1 MNIHAVGVHTARP
14 AEGGCRREVSA
25 ERFETPLVG
34 RAACFW
40 RRGGNPPAPAFP
52 RRGKRERGR
61 SNLLAAAGICLRITP
76 EYRQLTPSPQAL
88 TATQKPE
95 FPLFKKVSPGIV
107 ALGISERIF
116 CAISGSNLAAGT
128 MLPGNG
134 VAETARGLPDASV
147 VYTRLAGSKIWRG
160 WPLMSPANIRSVGW
174 LEKVWLVSRSRNPS

>member
-14 AEGGCRREVSA
+14 AEGGCTRGVSA

-76 EYRQLTPSPQAL
+76 EYRPLTPSPQAL

-95 FPLFKKVSPGIV
+95 FPNIFWPSRRSTHVPSK
-107 ALGISERIF
+107 SEVC
-116 CAISGSNLAAGT
+116 CATHI
-128 MLPGNG
+128 
-134 VAETARGLPDASV
+134 
-147 VYTRLAGSKIWRG
+147 
-160 WPLMSPANIRSVGW
+160 
-174 LEKVWLVSRSRNPS
+174 

>member
-14 AEGGCRREVSA
+14 AEGGCTRGVSA

-76 EYRQLTPSPQAL
+76 EYRPLTPSPQAL

-95 FPLFKKVSPGIV
+95 FPLFECKLTKAAQV
-107 ALGISERIF
+107 ALELLDG
-116 CAISGSNLAAGT
+116 CL
-128 MLPGNG
+128 LP
-134 VAETARGLPDASV
+134 
-147 VYTRLAGSKIWRG
+147 
-160 WPLMSPANIRSVGW
+160 
-174 LEKVWLVSRSRNPS
+174 

>member
-14 AEGGCRREVSA
+14 AEGGCTRGVSA

-76 EYRQLTPSPQAL
+76 EYRPLTPSPQAL

-95 FPLFKKVSPGIV
+95 FPQISRTTPDSHDLMPEVLELLKREKEMTKQEIV
-107 ALGISERIF
+107 TF
-116 CAISGSNLAAGT
+116 Q
-128 MLPGNG
+128 
-134 VAETARGLPDASV
+134 AEV
-147 VYTRLAGSKIWRG
+147 
-160 WPLMSPANIRSVGW
+160 
-174 LEKVWLVSRSRNPS
+174 

>member
-14 AEGGCRREVSA
+14 AEGGCTRGVSA

-76 EYRQLTPSPQAL
+76 EYRPLTPSPQAL

-95 FPLFKKVSPGIV
+95 FPHSIQAPSFNSSAVV
-107 ALGISERIF
+107 AWF
-116 CAISGSNLAAGT
+116 CFCRLKASRHQLLSTEYSIYASNS
-128 MLPGNG
+128 M
-134 VAETARGLPDASV
+134 
-147 VYTRLAGSKIWRG
+147 I
-160 WPLMSPANIRSVGW
+160 
-174 LEKVWLVSRSRNPS
+174 

>member
-14 AEGGCRREVSA
+14 AEGGCTRGVSA

-76 EYRQLTPSPQAL
+76 EYRPLTPSPQAL

-95 FPLFKKVSPGIV
+95 FPQKKPVNDWLGFGFEWILKELISMRPDWTVGRVRRASTSHSP
-107 ALGISERIF
+107 
-116 CAISGSNLAAGT
+116 
-128 MLPGNG
+128 
-134 VAETARGLPDASV
+134 
-147 VYTRLAGSKIWRG
+147 
-160 WPLMSPANIRSVGW
+160 PAC
-174 LEKVWLVSRSRNPS
+174 

>member
-14 AEGGCRREVSA
+14 AEGGCTRGVSA

-76 EYRQLTPSPQAL
+76 EYRPLTPSPQAL

-95 FPLFKKVSPGIV
+95 FPSFL
-107 ALGISERIF
+107 AMLL
-116 CAISGSNLAAGT
+116 SGY
-128 MLPGNG
+128 P
-134 VAETARGLPDASV
+134 VFRARRAQV
-147 VYTRLAGSKIWRG
+147 VCY
-160 WPLMSPANIRSVGW
+160 
-174 LEKVWLVSRSRNPS
+174 EYCSRSEEHTSE

>member
-14 AEGGCRREVSA
+14 AEGGCTRGVSA

-76 EYRQLTPSPQAL
+76 ECR
-88 TATQKPE
+88 
-95 FPLFKKVSPGIV
+95 PL
-107 ALGISERIF
+107 
-116 CAISGSNLAAGT
+116 
-128 MLPGNG
+128 
-134 VAETARGLPDASV
+134 AS
-147 VYTRLAGSKIWRG
+147 
-160 WPLMSPANIRSVGW
+160 SPASPYGHSKTGIPCDRLG
-174 LEKVWLVSRSRNPS
+174 R

>member
-14 AEGGCRREVSA
+14 AEGGCTRGVSA

-76 EYRQLTPSPQAL
+76 EYRPLTPSPQAL

-95 FPLFKKVSPGIV
+95 FPPQKWLRILSQVFFRFLKGRQLSQPQFIPEPG
-107 ALGISERIF
+107 
-116 CAISGSNLAAGT
+116 
-128 MLPGNG
+128 
-134 VAETARGLPDASV
+134 
-147 VYTRLAGSKIWRG
+147 
-160 WPLMSPANIRSVGW
+160 
-174 LEKVWLVSRSRNPS
+174 